1 MLKAVRLVQSYLVF
15 ALPLVITIMI
25 WGTLQPEAEIA
36 KASSAF
42 VRGLWEVLAWNLIVW
57 FSVLI
62 LFLVAMVFS
71 PTIRES
77 TLKRLANLNE
87 RDEREQ
93 FIVGKAARATYI
105 STLGVMILLLFLS
118 LFTVNVTRA
127 PEDQAIN
134 GKRGTL
140 TIGLNFQFFD
150 TAKVETAPNGE
161 VLFESNDLPLSK
173 AALVLTIMLW
183 QLAAFNLTARRE
195 SRA

>member
-1 MLKAVRLVQSYLVF
+1 MCIRD
-15 ALPLVITIMI
+15 
-25 WGTLQPEAEIA
+25 
-36 KASSAF
+36 
-42 VRGLWEVLAWNLIVW
+42 RNLIVW

-71 PTIRES
+71 PAIREG
-77 TLKRLANLNE
+77 TLKRLANLRE

-118 LFTVNVTRA
+118 IFTVNVTRA

-173 AALVLTIMLW
+173 AALVLTLMLW